1 MTPFPCRSPHGATR
15 AIRAQAPS
23 HPPSP
28 SREMTLVELWRELGV
43 KEPPATLLALK
54 HEYVHCILELYY
66 AASSSPVPS
75 STFISLAL
83 RRAPI
88 AAPRAV
94 TCSAPSPRLVE
105 SGRAGYCVRARGQ
118 SENAVM
124 KFVTPT
130 RPFLKMVAGAFS
142 WVGTHMAS
150 IEHVPASALCGGTHW
165 RQRFDP
171 LTPSPSRGSQISHF
185 SIDQEIVCSAS
196 SKRLSPLACFRSPKA
211 STQIPRALLQ
221 PWPPPSRL
229 ALPKRTPSA
238 TATPPTS
245 QSQSVRPRRAW
256 LAGRFV

>member
-28 SREMTLVELWRELGV
+28 SREMTLMELWRELGV

-118 SENAVM
+118 SEDALM

-165 RQRFDP
+165 RQRFEP

-185 SIDQEIVCSAS
+185 SIDREIVCSAS
-196 SKRLSPLACFRSPKA
+196 SKRLSPLAFDHPRRQPRSRARSCNHGLRPADWHFRSV
-211 STQIPRALLQ
+211 PRQ
-221 PWPPPSRL
+221 R
-229 ALPKRTPSA
+229 RR
-238 TATPPTS
+238 
-245 QSQSVRPRRAW
+245 RPRPARASQCVLVEPGW
-256 LAGRFV
+256 PL